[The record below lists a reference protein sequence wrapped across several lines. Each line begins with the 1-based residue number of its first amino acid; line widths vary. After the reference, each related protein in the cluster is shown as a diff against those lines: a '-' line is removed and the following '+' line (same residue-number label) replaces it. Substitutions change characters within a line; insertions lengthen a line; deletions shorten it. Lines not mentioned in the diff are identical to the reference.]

1 MEKVKSFKFSNF
13 INILKCC
20 LLAIL
25 IKLIGIVILAVVLTF
40 ADLNSV
46 AISYINDVIK
56 AVSLFIMMLCIK
68 KNGEEKLLLKAIF
81 AGSIYALLSFVI
93 FSVLN
98 GMFIFNL
105 GFLYDLLFA
114 VIVAV
119 IVSIILNILKRKTF

>member
-1 MEKVKSFKFSNF
+1 MLFSNF

-25 IKLIGIVILAVVLTF
+25 ITLIGIVILAVVLKF

-56 AVSLFIMMLCIK
+56 AVSIFIMMLCIK

-114 VIVAV
+114 VIETINEVYD
-119 IVSIILNILKRKTF
+119 SLD

>member
-1 MEKVKSFKFSNF
+1 MEKVKSFKFSNL
-13 INILKCC
+13 INIIKCC

-25 IKLIGIVILAVVLTF
+25 FTLIGIVILAVVLKF

-56 AVSLFIMMLCIK
+56 AISIFVMMLCIK
-68 KNGEEKLLLKAIF
+68 KSGEEKLLLKAIL
-81 AGSIYALLSFVI
+81 AGAIYAVLSFVI

-98 GMFIFNL
+98 GSFTFNL

-114 VIVAV
+114 IIVAV

>member
-1 MEKVKSFKFSNF
+1 MEKVKSFKFSNL
-13 INILKCC
+13 INIIKCC

-25 IKLIGIVILAVVLTF
+25 FTLIGIVILAVVLKF

-56 AVSLFIMMLCIK
+56 AISIFIMMLCIK
-68 KNGEEKLLLKAIF
+68 KSGEEKLLLKAIL
-81 AGSIYALLSFVI
+81 AGAIYAVLSFVI

-98 GMFIFNL
+98 GSFTFNL

-114 VIVAV
+114 IIVAV